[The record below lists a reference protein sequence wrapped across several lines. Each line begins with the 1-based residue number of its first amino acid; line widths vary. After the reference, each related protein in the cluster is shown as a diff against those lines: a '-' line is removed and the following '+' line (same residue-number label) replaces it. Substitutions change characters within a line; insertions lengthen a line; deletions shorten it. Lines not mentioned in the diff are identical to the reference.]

1 MSASASEPDPDAEPS
16 EREESSEREGM
27 TQSTVNAPVDPPIN
41 AFGSLLAILGG
52 WLTVLLLGFL
62 TFPMLVAILP
72 NEFARGEEGQTSAL
86 GFAMTLVSYALNGLL
101 GGFVTGR
108 LAGFAPIIH
117 AAVLGAFVGFA
128 GLMSSDAA
136 LGMPW
141 WFALGRAVVPGI
153 GIIAGGA
160 VARVVAARRDSAR

>member
-1 MSASASEPDPDAEPS
+1 MSGDEPEAEPS
-16 EREESSEREGM
+16 ESEESSADEAM
-27 TQSTVNAPVDPPIN
+27 TQSTVDAPVEPPIN

-72 NEFARGEEGQTSAL
+72 DEFARGEEGHTSAL
-86 GFAMTLVSYALNGLL
+86 GLSMTLLSYALNGLL

-117 AAVLGAFVGFA
+117 ATVLGAFVGFA

-136 LGMPW
+136 QGMPW

-153 GIIAGGA
+153 GIVLGGA
-160 VARVVAARRDSAR
+160 VARVVAARRDSPR